1 MNFKI
6 LKDYRFKLLLIVI
19 VIVISFL
26 IWGIYKLANKL
37 REDNFFPVINDV
49 NEIKEED
56 AKLMIVDQDTGQ
68 ISFISKTLYDIN
80 NLFTDETTNIENALK
95 RLLGE
100 NLDQSEIQQK
110 YRAEGNDG
118 ILKKLGIAIKNM
130 SINQNTECDD
140 GDDGD
145 DDAAEDMPPLHG
157 SCVGPGCE

>member
-26 IWGIYKLANKL
+26 VWGMYKFANKL

-56 AKLMIVDQDTGQ
+56 AKLMIVDQNTGQ

-80 NLFTDETTNIENALK
+80 NLSMLPCIVGYIQGALIC
-95 RLLGE
+95 R
-100 NLDQSEIQQK
+100 
-110 YRAEGNDG
+110 
-118 ILKKLGIAIKNM
+118 
-130 SINQNTECDD
+130 
-140 GDDGD
+140 
-145 DDAAEDMPPLHG
+145 
-157 SCVGPGCE
+157 